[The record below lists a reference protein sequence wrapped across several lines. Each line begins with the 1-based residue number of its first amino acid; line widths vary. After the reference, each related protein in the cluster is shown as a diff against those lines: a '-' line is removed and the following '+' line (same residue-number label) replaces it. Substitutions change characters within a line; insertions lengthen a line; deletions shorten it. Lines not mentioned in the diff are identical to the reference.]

1 MGYIVKDTQG
11 LIISRLTDVGRR
23 KISQGNFNISYF
35 QIGDSEINY
44 SGLQSNGQQSQTL
57 AAESMVLEPAYN
69 AHNNVGSPQSNK
81 NEIKYPFYLKGTSG
95 LTYGIPYEASTIDD
109 VFNTASPLGFFN
121 IVSDS
126 QYNPIFSALTY
137 NSRFYVTNSPTFGG
151 TNILTLNQSV
161 ACSSLNNTIS
171 AGTIVTLF
179 MRCDAIDDCT
189 SFFDSSGYAVLT
201 YKVLSISSPPIQI
214 VLDRNLPNFSSTYP
228 SACNGNVFFYFG
240 SLRDGFDTS
249 TPLNYWSQSVI
260 NYESLCTPD
269 DGYVKIWN
277 MNIPW
282 SESPA
287 GTNPNGQT
295 TFPVIPEYNEFGSY
309 EYLGTKEYY
318 GYMSSKGQYFVG
330 GYSNY
335 NISSTTTT
343 QIINSDNKLINI
355 EPEDQKCI
363 AIIHYT
369 NNSIIDLYGEK
380 FATEVESEDNLG
392 LGSNFKIHL
401 PWIMWHKNVTT
412 SDNGLTLYIDPPTPG
427 TFGGERMVPFYLK
440 SKKNQD
446 MNNPGIRYFKLF
458 DDNPNAQLSN
468 SLNCVG
474 KVFPDDKIIIIDD
487 EELVAAMSYLSNRNY
502 TLPAPNVKT
511 IAPTNQNS
519 GLLNDD
525 TETLWVTYRFRNLN
539 SWQGMHCNYY
549 MKVSGPTQDCN
560 LQSQDVIVDFKN
572 NNYIQFPYM
581 KNYNNAGQ
589 TKGWGAT
596 GFDLIVQKVTTG
608 QRPNPKAWKVINYDQ
623 YLVQTSVKPQNN
635 GYIRPTQFED
645 TSFVVTN
652 SLYNNAPFYNIQTQI
667 QITPKNQDGLKFGD
681 EYYFY
686 GNIETD
692 IQATIYQ
699 MKYLINLPSNQ
710 FTNTSNPSYQGSN
723 RYMTEIGLYDNDKN
737 LLVLSKFNSPQVRKD
752 VQRITIKLDF

>member
-151 TNILTLNQSV
+151 TNILTLNQAV
-161 ACSSLNNTIS
+161 PCGSLYNTIS

-179 MRCDAIDDCT
+179 MRCDAINDCT
-189 SFFDSSGYAVLT
+189 GFFDSSGYAVLT
-201 YKVLSISSPPIQI
+201 YKVLSISSPTEI
-214 VLDRNLPNFSSTYP
+214 VLDRSLPNFSSTYP
-228 SACNGNVFFYFG
+228 STCNGNVFFYFG

-287 GTNPNGQT
+287 GTNPNGPN
-295 TFPVIPEYNEFGSY
+295 TFAIIPEYNEFGSF
-309 EYLGTKEYY
+309 EYIGTKEYY
-318 GYMSSKGQYFVG
+318 GYMSSDGQYFVN
-330 GYSNY
+330 GYNY
-335 NISSTTTT
+335 NTTSTTTT
-343 QIINSDNKLINI
+343 QIFNSNNIPIDI

-369 NNSIIDLYGEK
+369 NNSIIDFYGEK
-380 FATEVESEDNLG
+380 FATELESEDNLG

-401 PWIMWHKNVTT
+401 PWIMWHKNTET
-412 SDNGLTLYIDPPTPG
+412 SINGLTLYIDPPTQAPG
-427 TFGGERMVPFYLK
+427 GNEWMVPFYLK

-446 MNNPGIRYFKLF
+446 MNNPGIRYFRLL
-458 DDNPNAQLSN
+458 DNNPNSQIGN
-468 SLNCVG
+468 RLNCVG

-511 IAPTNQNS
+511 VTPTS
-519 GLLNDD
+519 GTGLLASDND
-525 TETLWVTYRFRNLN
+525 TLWVTYRFR
-539 SWQGMHCNYY
+539 SPYWQGMHCNYY
-549 MKVSGPTQDCN
+549 TKVKGPAQNCN
-560 LQSQDVIVDFKN
+560 LDSQNVQVDFVN
-572 NNYIQFPYM
+572 STYNQFPYM
-581 KNYNNAGQ
+581 KDYNNANQ
-589 TKGWGAT
+589 RKGWGAT

-608 QRPNPKAWKVINYDQ
+608 QRPNPKAWKVISYDDF
-623 YLVQTSVKPQNN
+623 LVQQGVKPN
-635 GYIRPTQFED
+635 
-645 TSFVVTN
+645 TN
-652 SLYNNAPFYNIQTQI
+652 SFIKPTAFQLINFNITNQLYNSAPFYNIQSQI
-667 QITPKNQDGLKFGD
+667 QITPKNSNGLKFGD

-686 GNIETD
+686 GNVETD

-710 FTNTSNPSYQGSN
+710 FTDTSNPSYQGSN

-737 LLVLSKFNSPQVRKD
+737 LLVLSKFNSPQIRQD